1 MRKSTNKGER
11 TISIIG
17 IIGDTHCPGMR
28 KGYVPFLQRTFDAWG
43 VDKVV
48 HIGDLVDWNSISYH
62 EKHPSNSN
70 AYREYKQAKKQVAKI
85 AEAFPKVDWMI
96 GNHDALT
103 QRQATT
109 AGIPLDCLKDY
120 ADLWEVD
127 WTVHPRFYKLLLD
140 DVLYC
145 HGDTGPGGQH
155 SAYKHAVNNFK
166 STVQGHHHAN
176 GGVKYYTNEK
186 FRVFGMD
193 VGCGVDYKLLQFE
206 YGRKFPR
213 KPVLGCG
220 VVVNGKQA
228 YFEPWVLPSR

>member
-28 KGYVPFLQRTFDAWG
+28 KGSVPFLPRTFDACG

-62 EKHPSNSN
+62 EKSPSLSN
-70 AYREYKQAKKQVAKI
+70 AGSEYKKAMKQVK
-85 AEAFPKVDWMI
+85 ELSKAFPSADWMI
-96 GNHDALT
+96 GNHDSLT

-109 AGIPLDCLKDY
+109 AGIPPECLKDY

-127 WTVHPRFYKLLLD
+127 WKVYPRYYKLMID
-140 DVLYC
+140 GVLYS
-145 HGDTGPGGQH
+145 HGETGSGGQEAALKQ
-155 SAYKHAVNNFK
+155 SKENFK
-166 STVQGHHHAN
+166 STVIGHHHAN
-176 GGVKYYTNEK
+176 GGVKYYANEK
-186 FRVFGMD
+186 FRIFGMS
-193 VGCGVDYKLLQFE
+193 VGCGVDAKLLQFD

-220 VVVNGKQA
+220 IVINGKQA
-228 YFEPWVLPSR
+228 YF